1 MLSLP
6 LSPVLVT
13 STLHWPD
20 SCLHDCNLI
29 SLGLCGQATPGIPSF
44 TCCSVPCPIHGA
56 LWAFRAEPWLVCHS
70 LPTGQNLFRTG
81 LGSSTTCHPSDHSHH
96 PYQGTCLIKDFQWL
110 TIACGT
116 EATPQPSSD
125 WQSNLH
131 HLTCK
136 RPPWLHLVFHF
147 PCISASTL
155 ESHSHKTTPTCHP
168 RETLAQETASV
179 PSHP

>member
-56 LWAFRAEPWLVCHS
+56 PWAFRAEPWLVCHS

-81 LGSSTTCHPSDHSHH
+81 LGSSTTCHRSDHSHH
-96 PYQGTCLIKDFQWL
+96 PYQGTCLIKDSQTYHCLRNRTHSSAFLRLAVKPPPSDLQ
-110 TIACGT
+110 
-116 EATPQPSSD
+116 EATLASS
-125 WQSNLH
+125 SLP
-131 HLTCK
+131 L
-136 RPPWLHLVFHF
+136 PLHLCFH
-147 PCISASTL
+147 S
-155 ESHSHKTTPTCHP
+155 
-168 RETLAQETASV
+168 
-179 PSHP
+179 